1 MAAQSTARPWL
12 GLIPWARRLLLGEAR
27 PPKAKRY
34 GPTSTRTTSTY
45 YEGMPEGYRWFRQD
59 ELLRKCIVT
68 NAYFATMSAGF
79 ETVLEAT
86 GDADPGDYAFVK
98 ERVDE
103 FNKQVN
109 MDLILFVAQVKRS
122 IYGKAGFE
130 IVLDGDGD
138 PSRLIPLQSDRLK
151 PNVSKDWRLTGF
163 RYEGRDGFYD
173 PDEVLYFVN
182 LQLEA
187 DYEGLGDVEP
197 VVNICQARYELLGE
211 NFPEIVRTLWAPYV
225 VLRADTAGLSKE
237 DADRAVDDLADVVRA
252 GKSIAVNE
260 SVEADVVD
268 HTPDIS
274 GLCELLDRLDQ
285 AINANFGT
293 PRFLLGKPVE
303 TRATAYAELEAYVDG
318 PIRHIQRYFARE
330 VERQWYDRWALKIL
344 EDEGEAVPEDETP
357 PICVKHRW
365 KRIRTADLIE
375 IAKAAAILYSRG
387 EGAVDRRKVYEMLG
401 WDPSEL
407 EEEGK

>member
-1 MAAQSTARPWL
+1 MVAQSTVRPWL

-45 YEGMPEGYRWFRQD
+45 YEGMPEGYRWFRRD
-59 ELLRKCIVT
+59 ELLRKCVVT

-86 GDADPGDYAFVK
+86 GDADPEDYAFVK

-103 FNKQVN
+103 FNKRVN

-122 IYGKAGFE
+122 IHGKAGFE
-130 IVLDGDGD
+130 IVLDGDRD
-138 PSRLIPLQSDRLK
+138 PSRLISLQSDRLK

-173 PDEVLYFVN
+173 PEEVLYFVN

-197 VVNICQARYELLGE
+197 VVNICRARYELLGE

-293 PRFLLGKPVE
+293 PPLPPG
-303 TRATAYAELEAYVDG
+303 EACG
-318 PIRHIQRYFARE
+318 
-330 VERQWYDRWALKIL
+330 
-344 EDEGEAVPEDETP
+344 DEG
-357 PICVKHRW
+357 HRL
-365 KRIRTADLIE
+365 RRAGGIRGRA
-375 IAKAAAILYSRG
+375 
-387 EGAVDRRKVYEMLG
+387 
-401 WDPSEL
+401 DPSHTEIFR
-407 EEEGK
+407 EGGRTPVV